1 MSQITI
7 FTDGSS
13 RGNPGPGG
21 WGAIVIFNDKA
32 QKVDTKVLELGGFEK
47 CTTNNRMELMAA
59 IESIL
64 HTPKHTDITVF
75 TDSKYLINGITSWI
89 KVWKNNGWITK
100 TKDDVV
106 NKDLWMKL
114 DIAVKDRSIIWK
126 YVSGHVGII
135 GNERCDHIA
144 TDFADNGKTALYS
157 GSISA
162 YDLPNILDLSHDSIL
177 TKTKKSNSSRLST
190 KAYSYVSSVGG
201 TIHVDNS
208 WAECEKRV
216 KGIKGARY
224 KKSLNITDEQRV
236 IEEFEQLL

>member
-1 MSQITI
+1 MNSITI

-21 WGAIVIFNDKA
+21 WGSV
-32 QKVDTKVLELGGFEK
+32 VVTSDTVTELGGAEK
-47 CTTNNRMELMAA
+47 HTTNNRMELMAA
-59 IESIL
+59 TEGIL
-64 HTPKHTDITVF
+64 HTPKHSGITVF

-89 KVWKNNGWITK
+89 KGWKNNGWITK

-114 DIAVKDRSIIWK
+114 DAAVKDRSVKWE
-126 YVSGHVGII
+126 YVGGHVGII

-144 TDFADNGKTALYS
+144 TDFADTGATKLYS
-157 GSISA
+157 GPLSR
-162 YDLPNILDLSHDSIL
+162 YDLPNILDVSHDSIAM
-177 TKTKKSNSSRLST
+177 KTKKSSSSRSNA
-190 KAYSYVSSVGG
+190 KAFSYISSVGG
-201 TIHVDNS
+201 AIHVDHS

-216 KGIKGARY
+216 KGVKGARY
-224 KKSLNITDEQRV
+224 KKSLDIVDEQKV